1 MSITRL
7 STNLNKQTSRERE
20 RVNELIKAFTVTRT
34 LKTVAIVYATSRE
47 DAIEQFKFEDINGR
61 VDCDLNKYV
70 AKRNHAEEEAVLQ
83 NLNRQRLDS

>member
-1 MSITRL
+1 M
-7 STNLNKQTSRERE
+7 
-20 RVNELIKAFTVTRT
+20 IKAFTVTRT